1 MLIFILDRTAV
12 PYFSNL
18 VWFIGNK
25 SVVLDDKILTTQRS
39 EIFYFFAILLIVS
52 QFRHSLWTQIHAV

>member
-1 MLIFILDRTAV
+1 MLTFILDRTAV

-25 SVVLDDKILTTQRS
+25 SLSLNEKILASTG
-39 EIFYFFAILLIVS
+39 
-52 QFRHSLWTQIHAV
+52 